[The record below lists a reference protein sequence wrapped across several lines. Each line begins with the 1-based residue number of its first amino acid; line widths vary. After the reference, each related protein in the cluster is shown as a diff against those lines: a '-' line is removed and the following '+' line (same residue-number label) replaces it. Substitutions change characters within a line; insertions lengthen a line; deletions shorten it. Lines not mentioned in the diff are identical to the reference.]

1 MSKRTLAIVATVV
14 ALLACAAVATAA
26 FSIGGKDTVGTA
38 VDPATQSQAAQDV
51 YAQLKP
57 DGSGQPTAIPAATK
71 AAFGVF
77 RRSQTA
83 SDRLVGD
90 APDRIARQGGNADL
104 ARLVIAGDRSRA
116 DAADY
121 YAVPSRGGQVCFVDG
136 TASGGCT
143 TIEEGRVNGTF
154 GSNECVMQ
162 DGTAFITFHGLA
174 PDGVDKVTLVSP
186 NGDEQDVAV
195 SDNGW
200 YAQAH
205 QFPAASRPQDLR
217 WTDASGKT
225 HSLPLPV
232 SPDVNKGC

>member
-26 FSIGGKDTVGTA
+26 LSIGGKDTVGTV

-51 YAQLKP
+51 YAQLTP
-57 DGSGQPTAIPAATK
+57 DGSGQPTAVPAATK

-83 SDRLVGD
+83 SDRLAGD
-90 APDRIARQGGNADL
+90 APERLARQGANADL

-162 DGTAFITFHGLA
+162 AGTAFITFHGLA
-174 PDGVDKVTLVSP
+174 PDGVDKVTLASP

-195 SDNGW
+195 TDNGW

-205 QFPAASRPQDLR
+205 QFPAASRPQNLK
-217 WTDASGKT
+217 WTDASGT
-225 HSLPLPV
+225 AHSMPLPV